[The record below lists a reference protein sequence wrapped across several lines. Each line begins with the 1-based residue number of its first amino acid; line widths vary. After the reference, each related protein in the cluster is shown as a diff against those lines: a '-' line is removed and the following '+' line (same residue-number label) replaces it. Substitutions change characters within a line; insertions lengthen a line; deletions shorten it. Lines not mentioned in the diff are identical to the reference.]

1 MEALSWF
8 QILVPKT
15 GQNLEPR
22 CESGPQVHQAPVSDI
37 TNCMSFWAAPSAS
50 VCFGLPAQ
58 VNQLEGTKVRERLFR
73 AFSCLKN
80 KTPKYAG
87 TSGSTLLCRLC
98 CCWRVR
104 VHPLTLTALLLACPG
119 PLSYSCC
126 AAAGAS
132 GSTLLSLLDCC
143 WRVRVRSLVVAV
155 LLLARPGPLS
165 YGCRAAAG
173 TSGSALLWQP

>member
-1 MEALSWF
+1 
-8 QILVPKT
+8 
-15 GQNLEPR
+15 
-22 CESGPQVHQAPVSDI
+22 
-37 TNCMSFWAAPSAS
+37 MSFWAAPSAS

-143 WRVRVRSLVVAV
+143 WRVRVRSLIVAV
-155 LLLARPGPLS
+155 LLLTRPGLLSYSYGAAAGPLS
-165 YGCRAAAG
+165 YHCLAAAG
-173 TSGSALLWQP
+173 TSGSTLL